1 MKSFPVSQHRRLLTV
16 IWALALT
23 GCASSSGYLM
33 DDQAGHVGGHPGT
46 VLAMGLSGQ
55 KPIRMATSQPAAAA
69 PEAAAAPVRR
79 FATLDGRKPLVLG
92 HRGAAGY
99 LPDHTLAGYQRAI
112 DAGADFIEPDLVS
125 TRDGV
130 LVVRHEPNITETTNV
145 RQHPEFAA
153 RKRRQVVDGVTEEGW
168 FVSDFSLAE
177 LRTLRAVQPLAERDQ
192 SHNGQYQIPTFDEV
206 LALAREQSRQTGRVI
221 GVYPEIKH
229 STYHRSIGLPIEDKL
244 LAALARYGYTRKD
257 SPVIIQSFE
266 VGNLKALRPRT
277 QVRLVQLI
285 DGADQKPDGSV
296 DQSLPL
302 GQPYDLTKAGDKRTY
317 QDLLTP
323 DGLKQIRT
331 YADGIGPW
339 KAYLLPSRLTIGTDG
354 KPVDLNRDG
363 KLDERDRVALP
374 PTQVVQDAH
383 AAGLFVHPYTFR
395 SEARRLLSDYQGDP
409 RAEYRRFYRMGVDG
423 LFSDFPD
430 VARQVRD
437 E

>member
-1 MKSFPVSQHRRLLTV
+1 MKPSSVLQRRTLWVAFWTLV
-16 IWALALT
+16 LT

-33 DDQAGHVGGHPGT
+33 DDQAGHTGGQSGT

-55 KPIRMATSQPAAAA
+55 KLIRTASSQSTAHVSETASV
-69 PEAAAAPVRR
+69 PVQR
-79 FATLDGRKPLVLG
+79 FATLDGHKPLILG

-229 STYHRSIGLPIEDKL
+229 STYHRSLGLPIEDKL

-363 KLDERDRVALP
+363 KIDERDRVALP